1 MNCYRLKKI
10 SASCVDSAGKNIYL
24 GTENGNVYIMDVE
37 KFEMLDSVIYVD
49 VIMQKYAREIKRPIL
64 IYSLYYDKVFNIVF
78 Q

>member
-1 MNCYRLKKI
+1 
-10 SASCVDSAGKNIYL
+10 
-24 GTENGNVYIMDVE
+24 MDVE